1 MDETTSAGEVVI
13 EDPNLLETYIGA
25 AILESREIDVEK
37 MIRLFNIDPTDLLP
51 YIERNHV
58 IIEEIAS
65 AISKEKAEKKPPF
78 LRNEQVATRELPQ
91 YLIQYISDWERSLGM
106 VTGLIEGISRDIG
119 WENIVGVDK
128 PEGDWFTRG
137 VAKTEL
143 NIF

>member
-1 MDETTSAGEVVI
+1 
-13 EDPNLLETYIGA
+13 
-25 AILESREIDVEK
+25 
-37 MIRLFNIDPTDLLP
+37 
-51 YIERNHV
+51 
-58 IIEEIAS
+58 
-65 AISKEKAEKKPPF
+65 
-78 LRNEQVATRELPQ
+78 
-91 YLIQYISDWERSLGM
+91 M